1 MARWKQ
7 GQCGNPQ
14 GRPKRKL
21 FDQDLRTALKA
32 NRGQRSKELVAAL
45 IDKAKGGDV
54 AALKLIAERVSGKP
68 RPAEVSSTATADE
81 RLSREQVRQRL
92 AELLSL
98 PEMKGM
104 VEQLL
109 LPPIGKAKVQ

>member
-1 MARWKQ
+1 MARWQ
-7 GQCGNPQ
+7 PGECGNPR

-21 FDQDLRTALKA
+21 FDQDLKAALKA

-45 IDKAKGGDV
+45 IAKAATGDV
-54 AALKLIAERVSGKP
+54 GALKLIAERVNGKP
-68 RPAEVSSTATADE
+68 RPAEVAPTATADE

-92 AELLSL
+92 AEVLSL

-104 VEQLL
+104 VEELL
-109 LPPIGKAKVQ
+109 LPAKAKVQ

>member
-1 MARWKQ
+1 MARWKPGQ
-7 GQCGNPQ
+7 GGNPR

-45 IDKAKGGDV
+45 INKAAAGDV

-68 RPAEVSSTATADE
+68 KPAEVPSTAMPDE
-81 RLSREQVRQRL
+81 KLTREQIQQRL
-92 AELLSL
+92 AELLSR
-98 PEMKGM
+98 PEVKEN
-104 VEQLL
+104 VERILTQ
-109 LPPIGKAKVQ
+109 AKVVQ

>member
-68 RPAEVSSTATADE
+68 KPAELPSSAIPEEKLT
-81 RLSREQVRQRL
+81 REQIQQRL
-92 AELLSL
+92 AELLSR
-98 PEMKGM
+98 PEVKDTI
-104 VEQLL
+104 ERILTQT
-109 LPPIGKAKVQ
+109 KVVQ